1 LSQFRYICVT
11 PQATDAQN
19 QPMNSLASSDNPAPS
34 RLAAVGLTKKYGRHA
49 AVNGVD
55 LQLYQGDV
63 LGLLGVNG
71 AGKSTTLNLL
81 TGNLIA
87 QSGSVNIC
95 GVDLLRE
102 PIKAKKHLGYLPEVA
117 PLYPEMTVDEYL
129 RFAAQLHGIS
139 KNNLAAALTTA
150 KNRCGLADKSASLI
164 GKLSKG
170 YQQRIGIAQAI
181 IHSPD
186 VIILDEPGVGLDPAQ
201 SNQMR
206 ELIRLLAHDSSVIFS
221 SHILSDIET
230 TCSRVAILHQGKI
243 VLDEELDGF
252 AARQGTTLEKVFL
265 RITQEQ
271 AA

>member
-1 LSQFRYICVT
+1 MNILA
-11 PQATDAQN
+11 ATE
-19 QPMNSLASSDNPAPS
+19 NSLLPKLSAT
-34 RLAAVGLTKKYGRHA
+34 GLTKNYGRHA

-55 LQLYQGDV
+55 LQLHQGEV

-87 QSGSVNIC
+87 QGGSVNIC
-95 GVDLLRE
+95 GVDLLRD
-102 PIKAKKHLGYLPEVA
+102 PVGAKKHLGYLPEVA

-129 RFAAQLHGIS
+129 RFAAHLHGMT
-139 KNNLAAALTTA
+139 KNNLAAALESA
-150 KNRCGLADKSASLI
+150 KARCGLADKSTNVI

-170 YQQRIGIAQAI
+170 YQQRVGLAQAI
-181 IHSPD
+181 IHSPE

-206 ELIRLLAHDSSVIFS
+206 DLIRQLAQNSSVIFS

-243 VLDEELDGF
+243 VLDEKLDGF
-252 AARQGTTLEKVFL
+252 AIRHATSLENIFL

>member
-1 LSQFRYICVT
+1 MPT
-11 PQATDAQN
+11 ANTE
-19 QPMNSLASSDNPAPS
+19 ASITIPKLEA
-34 RLAAVGLTKKYGRHA
+34 RGLMKSYGRHI
-49 AVNGVD
+49 AVNGVN
-55 LQLYQGDV
+55 LQLHQGDV
-63 LGLLGVNG
+63 MGLLGVNG

-95 GVDLLRE
+95 GADLQRE
-102 PIKAKKHLGYLPEVA
+102 PIKAKKNLGYLPEIA

-129 RFAAQLHGIS
+129 RFAAQLHGVDK
-139 KNNLAAALTTA
+139 KNLTATLESV
-150 KNRCGLADKSASLI
+150 KNHCSITDKSTTLI

-170 YQQRIGIAQAI
+170 YQQRVGIAQAI
-181 IHSPD
+181 VHNPE

-206 ELIRLLAHDSSVIFS
+206 DLIRQLAQTSSVIFS
-221 SHILSDIET
+221 SHILSDIEN

-243 VLDEELDGF
+243 VLDEKLDGF
-252 AARQGTTLEKVFL
+252 AARHNASLEQVFL
-265 RITQEQ
+265 RISATTEQ

>member
-1 LSQFRYICVT
+1 M
-11 PQATDAQN
+11 PATAPTEFPSTARLDA
-19 QPMNSLASSDNPAPS
+19 
-34 RLAAVGLTKKYGRHA
+34 RGLTKNYSRHA

-55 LQLYQGDV
+55 LQLHQGEV

-81 TGNLIA
+81 TGNLIPH
-87 QSGSVNIC
+87 SGHVNIC
-95 GVDLLRE
+95 GVDLLRDGVG
-102 PIKAKKHLGYLPEVA
+102 AKKHLGYLPEVA
-117 PLYPEMTVDEYL
+117 PLYPDMTVDEYL
-129 RFAAQLHGIS
+129 RFAAQLHGVA
-139 KNNLAAALTTA
+139 KNNLASALDSA
-150 KNRCGLADKSASLI
+150 KNRCGLADKSTTQI

-170 YQQRIGIAQAI
+170 YQQRVGIAQAI
-181 IHSPD
+181 AHNPE

-206 ELIRLLAHDSSVIFS
+206 DLVRQLAQTSSVIFS

-243 VLDEELDGF
+243 ILDEKLVGF
-252 AARQGTTLEKVFL
+252 EARHGTSLEKMFL

-271 AA
+271 AV

>member
-1 LSQFRYICVT
+1 MPDIVSSESPST
-11 PQATDAQN
+11 P
-19 QPMNSLASSDNPAPS
+19 
-34 RLAAVGLTKKYGRHA
+34 RLAARGLTKNYARHA

-55 LQLYQGDV
+55 VQLHQGEV

-81 TGNLIA
+81 TGNLIPH
-87 QSGSVNIC
+87 SGAVNIC
-95 GVDLLRE
+95 GADLLRD
-102 PIKAKKHLGYLPEVA
+102 PVKAKKHLGYLPEVA
-117 PLYPEMTVDEYL
+117 PLYPDMTVDDYL
-129 RFAAQLHGIS
+129 RFAARLHGVA
-139 KNNLAAALTTA
+139 KNNLLAALESTKA
-150 KNRCGLADKSASLI
+150 RCGLADKSTTQI

-170 YQQRIGIAQAI
+170 YQQRVGIAQAV
-181 IHSPD
+181 IHNPQ

-206 ELIRLLAHDSSVIFS
+206 ELIRQLAQNSSVIFS

-243 VLDEELDGF
+243 VLDEKLAGF
-252 AARQGTTLEKVFL
+252 ATRHGTSLEKVFL
-265 RITQEQ
+265 RITQET

>member
-1 LSQFRYICVT
+1 MTAIAHAEIHPT
-11 PQATDAQN
+11 P
-19 QPMNSLASSDNPAPS
+19 
-34 RLAAVGLTKKYGRHA
+34 RLVARGLTKNYGRHA

-55 LQLYQGDV
+55 VQLQQGEV

-87 QSGSVNIC
+87 HSGSVTIC
-95 GVDLLRE
+95 GVDLLRD
-102 PIKAKKHLGYLPEVA
+102 PVKAKKHLGYLPEVA
-117 PLYPEMTVDEYL
+117 PLYPDMTVDDYL
-129 RFAAQLHGIS
+129 RFAAQLHGVA
-139 KNNLAAALTTA
+139 KNNLATALDSA
-150 KNRCGLADKSASLI
+150 KIRCGLADKSTTQI

-170 YQQRIGIAQAI
+170 YQQRVGIAQAI
-181 IHSPD
+181 AHNPE

-206 ELIRLLAHDSSVIFS
+206 DLIRQLAQISSVIFS

-243 VLDEELDGF
+243 VLDEKLDGF
-252 AARQGTTLEKVFL
+252 EARHGTSLEKMFL

>member
-1 LSQFRYICVT
+1 MNTLAVTENSMSPKLS
-11 PQATDAQN
+11 
-19 QPMNSLASSDNPAPS
+19 AS
-34 RLAAVGLTKKYGRHA
+34 GLTKNYGRHI

-55 LQLYQGDV
+55 LQLHQGEV

-87 QSGSVNIC
+87 HSGSVHIC
-95 GVDLLRE
+95 GVDLLRD
-102 PIKAKKHLGYLPEVA
+102 PVGAKKHLGYLPEVA

-129 RFAAQLHGIS
+129 RFAAQLHGVT
-139 KNNLAAALTTA
+139 KNTLAAALESA
-150 KNRCGLADKSASLI
+150 KARCGLADKSTSLI

-170 YQQRIGIAQAI
+170 YQQRVGIAQAI
-181 IHSPD
+181 VHSPQ

-206 ELIRLLAHDSSVIFS
+206 ELIRQLAQNSSVIFS

-243 VLDEELDGF
+243 VLDEKLDGL
-252 AARQGTTLEKVFL
+252 AIRHGTSLENIFL

>member
-1 LSQFRYICVT
+1 M
-11 PQATDAQN
+11 AH
-19 QPMNSLASSDNPAPS
+19 
-34 RLAAVGLTKKYGRHA
+34 GLIKNYGRHA

-55 LQLYQGDV
+55 LQLHQGEV

-87 QSGSVNIC
+87 QTGSVNIC
-95 GVDLLRE
+95 GVDLLRD
-102 PIKAKKHLGYLPEVA
+102 PAGAKKHLGYLPEVA
-117 PLYPEMTVDEYL
+117 PLYADMTVDEYL
-129 RFAAQLHGIS
+129 RFAAQLHS
-139 KNNLAAALTTA
+139 VTKNNLATALESA
-150 KNRCGLADKSASLI
+150 KNRCGLADKSKMLI

-170 YQQRIGIAQAI
+170 YQQRVGIAQAI
-181 IHSPD
+181 IHDPE

-206 ELIRLLAHDSSVIFS
+206 DLIRQLAQNSSVIFS

-243 VLDEELDGF
+243 VLDEKLDGF
-252 AARQGTTLEKVFL
+252 ATRHGTTLENVFL